1 MFDETATNGHG
12 LRNDPFK
19 ALIVPRPIG
28 WITTIDSQGRINL
41 APFSFVNAIAEDPP
55 MVLFAPGG
63 SKADRSVK
71 DSRANAEETGE
82 FVCNLATWNL
92 RDAMNATSANLAA
105 GEDEMRHAGL
115 TPAPS
120 RLVKPPPVKESPV
133 HFDCRLWK
141 VVGLPTHDQKQP
153 NCIVIGEVVGI
164 HIDDALIKDQRV
176 DIVAAQPIA
185 RLGYSEYTVV
195 NSKFSLRRPG

>member
-1 MFDETATNGHG
+1 MFYDTMTKSHG

-19 ALIVPRPIG
+19 ALVVPRPIG
-28 WITTIDSQGRINL
+28 WITTIDKQGRVNL
-41 APFSFVNAIAEDPP
+41 APFSFFNAIAEDPP

-63 SKADRSVK
+63 RKADRPVK

-82 FVCNLATWNL
+82 FVCNLATWDL
-92 RDAMNATSANLAA
+92 REAMNLTSDNLAV

-115 TPAPS
+115 TPVPS
-120 RLVKPPPVKESPV
+120 KLVKSPRVKESPV
-133 HFDCRLWK
+133 HFECKLWK
-141 VVGLPTHDQKQP
+141 VVELPTHDREEP

-164 HIDDALIKDQRV
+164 HIDDTLIKDQRV
-176 DIVAAQPIA
+176 DIVSAKPIA

-195 NSKFSLRRPG
+195 DSKFSMRRPG

>member
-1 MFDETATNGHG
+1 
-12 LRNDPFK
+12 
-19 ALIVPRPIG
+19 
-28 WITTIDSQGRINL
+28 
-41 APFSFVNAIAEDPP
+41 
-55 MVLFAPGG
+55 
-63 SKADRSVK
+63 
-71 DSRANAEETGE
+71 
-82 FVCNLATWNL
+82 
-92 RDAMNATSANLAA
+92 MNATSANLAA

-120 RLVKPPPVKESPV
+120 RLVKPPRVKESPV
-133 HFDCRLWK
+133 HFECKLWK
-141 VVGLPTHDQKQP
+141 VVELPTHDKKQP